1 MDGIFS
7 KRFYPPAFD
16 APISR
21 RNIAMTFDT
30 ENLEWR
36 GYPMVKKVWGYD
48 YLFWQTDTQK
58 DGHRMT
64 SKEKIVLAITQ
75 QPTAPI
81 LVKFCTEK
89 QNSMAMEATWHKLEI
104 YSRWPM
110 AAILQIIKS
119 PYISTKKNHPILM
132 KFGTQRQIWNS
143 MTASWA
149 NMNIFKIQDDGRP
162 PF

>member
-16 APISR
+16 APVSR

-110 AAILQIIKS
+110 AAILQSLNRHIS
-119 PYISTKKNHPILM
+119 PRKKI
-132 KFGTQRQIWNS
+132 TQ
-143 MTASWA
+143 
-149 NMNIFKIQDDGRP
+149 F
-162 PF
+162 